1 LFSITFTS
9 GKISISINI
18 IAAIKFGI
26 SIAVA
31 ENLTEKKSQSP
42 LPIRQMIFYCKM
54 A

>member
-1 LFSITFTS
+1 LFSIIFTS

-31 ENLTEKKSQSP
+31 ENLTEKKISISFTYKADDI
-42 LPIRQMIFYCKM
+42 LL
-54 A
+54 